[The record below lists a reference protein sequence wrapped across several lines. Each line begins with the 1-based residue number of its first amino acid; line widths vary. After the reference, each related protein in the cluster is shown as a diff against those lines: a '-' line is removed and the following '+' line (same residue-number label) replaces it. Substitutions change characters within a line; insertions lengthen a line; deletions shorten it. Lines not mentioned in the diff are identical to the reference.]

1 MLTWTKSNTCS
12 FISRSFIKFQSL
24 FLPGFGVPPLSR
36 LGLLLGFPMFELSP
50 SSCSCPA
57 ASNTAFVTSFVCFRP
72 TASQNT
78 SSPFPAVKE
87 VTVHQAPR
95 CGQMGHREGHRKL
108 TQHARK
114 QRSEWVQCDAVTPAL
129 TQRPLKMARCDNS
142 SIIKQHS
149 VRVPEFT
156 GSCQLESIV
165 LGECSLV
172 IDETLPCGKVQLVV
186 FRCISAFCRFCGA
199 MLFVARANANW
210 M

>member
-1 MLTWTKSNTCS
+1 MC
-12 FISRSFIKFQSL
+12 
-24 FLPGFGVPPLSR
+24 R
-36 LGLLLGFPMFELSP
+36 LGLLLWFPMFELSP
-50 SSCSCPA
+50 SSCTCPA
-57 ASNTAFVTSFVCFRP
+57 ASKTAFVTSSAWFRP

-95 CGQMGHREGHRKL
+95 CGQMGHRGGHRKL

-142 SIIKQHS
+142 SLTKEHS

-165 LGECSLV
+165 LGECPLV
-172 IDETLPCGKVQLVV
+172 IDEPLPCVKVQLVV
-186 FRCISAFCRFCGA
+186 FRCISTFCRLCDA
-199 MLFVARANANW
+199 MLTGCRTEKFQQNHQVKKMKNVAQQK
-210 M
+210 